1 MRIHLRKKINIGTLK
16 QKKKLESFRN
26 RKKILEISCSRFGFT
41 SLLGENLHRK
51 QKGGRGVCFPP
62 LHFSLIRMRSR
73 YPAPAFIPL
82 TLSTSVA
89 FQFRTC
95 RAVSLV
101 AEGGFNNF
109 RRSGAILDGNF
120 IGGSPGLKIPRAS
133 PIFHT
138 FIWQFGKLRSTP
150 SSPPEC
156 LTRIDFSLPTDQRK
170 TVELFIFFVGRDRGS
185 KVNLR
190 G

>member
-1 MRIHLRKKINIGTLK
+1 MQKFKKSLYCSCILLSINLDTYVHVIDAYPSPKEKINIDTLK
-16 QKKKLESFRN
+16 QKKKNWN
-26 RKKILEISCSRFGFT
+26 RKKIWKISCSRFGFT

-120 IGGSPGLKIPRAS
+120 IGESFGLKIPRAS

-138 FIWQFGKLRSTP
+138 FI
-150 SSPPEC
+150 
-156 LTRIDFSLPTDQRK
+156 
-170 TVELFIFFVGRDRGS
+170 
-185 KVNLR
+185 
-190 G
+190 